1 MAKFVLKNPVI
12 TIDGD
17 DHSDHI
23 SEVMIE
29 TERDEVEVTAFG
41 ATNKEYLPGLG
52 DATITMT
59 AFQDFASN
67 ELDQNLWVL
76 SKSDTPFEV
85 TVRPTNSAVG
95 ATNPEY
101 SMMALLYSYSPISGA
116 VGEASTTEL
125 TFRNASSTGLV
136 RSFT

>member
-23 SEVMIE
+23 SEVSIE
-29 TERDEVEVTAFG
+29 TERDEVDVTSFG
-41 ATNKEYLPGLG
+41 ASNKEILAGLG

-76 SKSDTPFEV
+76 SKSDTAFEV
-85 TVRPTNSAVG
+85 TVKPTNATVS

-101 SMMALLYSYSPISGA
+101 SMMALLFNYSPIAGA

-125 TFRNASSTGLV
+125 TFRNAASTGLV